1 MKLIVPIPSC
11 HVPKGEVSFPTFLL
25 PAAHQFFFFF
35 PYIQDLEYIFVLNS
49 EA

>member
-1 MKLIVPIPSC
+1 MVIVPTPSC
-11 HVPKGEVSFPTFLL
+11 HVPKGEVSFPTFML
-25 PAAHQFFFFF
+25 PAAHQFFFF